1 MNQTLIERIN
11 QLRKERRAI
20 ILAHNYQR
28 PEIQDIADFCGDS
41 LELARKA
48 AQIDEADVI
57 VFCGVH
63 FMAETAAVLSP
74 DKVVLLPDV
83 EAGCPMADMITAEQ
97 LREFKAQHPN
107 GKAVCYVNSSV
118 EVKAECDSCCTSGN
132 ALKVIQSYP
141 EDQEILFVPDQY
153 LGTYIEKKLG
163 RKMVLWQG
171 FCPTHQRITSEEILA
186 MKAKYPNAKVVSHP
200 ECNQMIQE
208 LSDYVE
214 STGGMLKVAQ
224 EADEFIV
231 ITEEGMIHRLQQE
244 FPEKKFYHISPRCIC
259 PNMKKNTLEKV
270 LWALENM
277 APQVKVEP
285 EIAEK
290 AKRAIDRMLSI

>member
-48 AQIDEADVI
+48 AQIDDADVI

-231 ITEEGMIHRLQQE
+231 ITEEGMIHRLLQE
-244 FPEKKFYHISPRCIC
+244 FPEKKFYHISQRCIC